1 MLLLLFES
9 VVSNV
14 KLRRLGDKSVDHETA
29 ILPSALTL
37 SFKQWEIGKPDK

>member
-14 KLRRLGDKSVDHETA
+14 KLRRLEDKSVDHETA

-37 SFKQWEIGKPDK
+37 SFKQ